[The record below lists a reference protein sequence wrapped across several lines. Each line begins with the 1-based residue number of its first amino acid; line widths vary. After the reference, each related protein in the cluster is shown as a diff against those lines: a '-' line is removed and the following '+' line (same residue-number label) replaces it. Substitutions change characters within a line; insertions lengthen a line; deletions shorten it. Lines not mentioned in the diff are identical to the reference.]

1 ASPGAQ
7 GLRVRRARG
16 RRGPGRR
23 RVDPRAEALIAKH
36 DPFRLDDRVAVAG
49 KRAPDR
55 FAAPLVVAAFDAV
68 EIVAGAMLARR
79 RLRGRRR
86 ADNRDGALRSF
97 ERDERVRVV
106 VAMDDE
112 LGPMA

>member
-1 ASPGAQ
+1 
-7 GLRVRRARG
+7 
-16 RRGPGRR
+16 
-23 RVDPRAEALIAKH
+23 
-36 DPFRLDDRVAVAG
+36 

-112 LGPMA
+112 LGPMARQRGAEDGAAEQALEVARRFADRRMVDQHHAKELRAAAAV